1 MRKIFGRSTGRH
13 AVRTSLASQLVPWW
27 LMKVLAP
34 LMNARLELPGS
45 IYA

>member
-1 MRKIFGRSTGRH
+1 MRKMFSRNTGRH
-13 AVRTSLASQLVPWW
+13 AVRTSLASQLVPWG

-34 LMNARLELPGS
+34 LMRAQYSLPGS